1 MACFA
6 FKLVRRCED
15 DAVGIPVKRRVGT
28 QRRRLSACVTATILG
43 FGCFVFMSISR
54 GTDVGEGQAYGSP
67 GVHEKMGK
75 RLSSGATFVALGLAC
90 VAFAPTSYGA
100 GDSASLTYPSP
111 EAALKAIY
119 GSHLINKWEVRGD
132 LDGDGQPDW
141 AGVVAYEEADANRR
155 RLIILTRTK
164 DGGYTVAAQSKPDVQ
179 WDSAVEELEISV
191 KDLFANFSHG
201 GGDHPFKWVSQVRL
215 YKNQWRIIGTKIT
228 SYDVDDTKSIV
239 EDTNTLTGN
248 KITSYMDGKRTLRVE
263 RSKVSDTTNLL
274 EDTTP

>member
-1 MACFA
+1 
-6 FKLVRRCED
+6 
-15 DAVGIPVKRRVGT
+15 
-28 QRRRLSACVTATILG
+28 
-43 FGCFVFMSISR
+43 
-54 GTDVGEGQAYGSP
+54 
-67 GVHEKMGK
+67 MGK

-90 VAFAPTSYGA
+90 VAFAPTSRGA

-132 LDGDGQPDW
+132 LDGDGQSDW

-164 DGGYTVAAQSKPDVQ
+164 DGVYTVAAQSKPETEAN
-179 WDSAVEELEISV
+179 SAVEQLEING
-191 KDLFANFSHG
+191 KDLFVNFSYG
-201 GGDHPFKWVSQVRL
+201 GGEHPYIWVSQVRL
-215 YKNQWRIIGTKIT
+215 YRGQWRVIGTKTT
-228 SYDVDDTKSIV
+228 SFDVDDTKSIV
-239 EDTNTLTGN
+239 EDTNLLTGN

-263 RSKVSDTTNLL
+263 RSKISDTTNLL

>member
-1 MACFA
+1 MAKTLRTFMTVA
-6 FKLVRRCED
+6 
-15 DAVGIPVKRRVGT
+15 A
-28 QRRRLSACVTATILG
+28 LG
-43 FGCFVFMSISR
+43 FACMVF
-54 GTDVGEGQAYGSP
+54 G
-67 GVHEKMGK
+67 
-75 RLSSGATFVALGLAC
+75 
-90 VAFAPTSYGA
+90 PTSNGY
-100 GDSASLTYPSP
+100 ASEGKQEYASP
-111 EAALKAIY
+111 DAALKAIY
-119 GSHLINKWEVRGD
+119 GTRMLTMREVQGD
-132 LDGDGQPDW
+132 LNGDGLTDW
-141 AGVVAYEEADANRR
+141 AGVVSYVEADATMR
-155 RLIILTRTK
+155 RLLILTRTPN
-164 DGGYTVAAQSKPDVQ
+164 GGYTLAAQSKPDVQ
-179 WDSAVEELEISV
+179 WDSAAEELEISG